1 MGEHTLET
9 ALERTQR
16 DTEAALRAAE
26 GLVAAL
32 KRARRGAQEGRLQEL
47 RRTLDALDGEV
58 TSVVQLVKNLR
69 GGWEFDEEA
78 YFADGGYASELIDVG
93 RDQGVH
99 VFEADGLLY
108 CYPSLL
114 RLLPADPAV
123 RIDKTVERRVRPTV
137 LVNHLRDVQRRGA
150 KFKEAAFLESL
161 YAAYEVLAE
170 RAGKEFFAGKVERL
184 TDIYELL
191 TLLPGASREYSLQE
205 FTRDVYLLDQSGTRE
220 TKRGKRVSFPAA
232 TGTRGK
238 PMMIVTQ
245 DGKPKL
251 YYGIAFE

>member
-1 MGEHTLET
+1 M
-9 ALERTQR
+9 
-16 DTEAALRAAE
+16 
-26 GLVAAL
+26 
-32 KRARRGAQEGRLQEL
+32 
-47 RRTLDALDGEV
+47 
-58 TSVVQLVKNLR
+58 KNLR

-123 RIDKTVERRVRPTV
+123 RIDKTVERRIRPTV

-161 YAAYEVLAE
+161 YAAFRRGDVDFILEMRDYTA
-170 RAGKEFFAGKVERL
+170 FM
-184 TDIYELL
+184 DI
-191 TLLPGASREYSLQE
+191 
-205 FTRDVYLLDQSGTRE
+205 
-220 TKRGKRVSFPAA
+220 AA
-232 TGTRGK
+232 
-238 PMMIVTQ
+238 
-245 DGKPKL
+245 
-251 YYGIAFE
+251 YAAAFR